1 MELRRAIRSLGF
13 DIKLLSKIVISDF
26 QIKSSDGLFL
36 YSVNNN
42 PDLDWNSVNDP
53 EPENLSMVVYTVNLP
68 L

>member
-1 MELRRAIRSLGF
+1 MGF